1 MFDLSWSE
9 LLVLGAVA
17 LLLIGPKELPAFLR
31 MLGKY
36 AGVIKRH
43 AAEFRSHFDA
53 AMREAELDSL
63 KREVD
68 DLKRQ
73 ASGALDETARAL
85 PSDADMRQREAS
97 AARRAPDALDT
108 PSAHNENSPVGMDPP
123 APASV
128 NDPPDAAKAKVET

>member
-36 AGVIKRH
+36 AGVVKRH
-43 AAEFRSHFDA
+43 AAEFRAHFDA

-63 KREVD
+63 KKEVD
-68 DLKRQ
+68 DLKRR
-73 ASGALDETARAL
+73 ASDALDETTRAL
-85 PSDADMRQREAS
+85 PSDSDMRPLDGKP
-97 AARRAPDALDT
+97 ARREPDALDA
-108 PSAHNENSPVGMDPP
+108 PKAHNENNPLNTTPTPP
-123 APASV
+123 A
-128 NDPPDAAKAKVET
+128 DAAPNAASGKGEP